1 MTLILAEGRGP
12 EGDVLVELGVEP
24 QDRPG
29 AGRAVVAEDRLALP
43 EPPHEPG
50 EVLHL
55 GGGDVRHAV
64 GVIER
69 LDAAADAEGEPPAG
83 RSEVRRLGTG
93 CVRTGR
99 TRWDE

>member
-12 EGDVLVELGVEP
+12 EGDVLGELGVEP
-24 QDRPG
+24 QDWPG

-64 GVIER
+64 GVLER
-69 LDAAADAEGEPPAG
+69 LDAAPDDEREPPAG
-83 RSEVRRLGTG
+83 AEVPRRR
-93 CVRTGR
+93 VGR
-99 TRWDE
+99 GDRKSVV